1 MAIERS
7 PEVPEPA
14 EIITVST
21 LNRIARET
29 LERGIPL
36 MWIAGEASNLTRAA
50 SGHIYFSLKDEAAQ
64 VRCVM
69 FRNRAQLVPF
79 RLQEGMRVEARAL
92 VTLYEA
98 RGDFQLNVEVLRQ
111 AGIGALYE
119 AFARL
124 REKLDKEGL
133 FAAERKKPLP
143 RFPRRVGIVTSL
155 QAAALR
161 DILSAL
167 ERRCPHLPAV
177 LYPAPVQGEGAAEK
191 IAAAIRIAGERGEC
205 DVLIVARGGGSIED
219 LWAFNEETVARAI
232 DACPIPVVA
241 GIGHETDTTIADLA
255 ADRRA
260 TTPTAAAELV
270 SAGYVEAR
278 QHLARLGAAL
288 HETLRR
294 ALETRMQ
301 RLDLLGRSLVRPGER
316 LARLRVEVSHLDT
329 RLAANLHLR
338 LGKAAGVLQQA
349 RSRLASARPDMR
361 LAKRDLHELGR
372 RMQNTQAVRFEGQ
385 HIALA
390 ALATNLAHLS
400 PNAVLQRGYSITRK
414 ADGTIVH
421 SSEELAEDEAL
432 HLTFGHGWADARVT
446 GRGNA

>member
-1 MAIERS
+1 MTIEHSRVA
-7 PEVPEPA
+7 PALA
-14 EIITVST
+14 EIITVSV
-21 LNRIARET
+21 LNRVVRET
-29 LERGIPL
+29 LEHGFPL
-36 MWIAGEASNLTRAA
+36 MWVAGEVSNLTRAA

-79 RLQEGMRVEARAL
+79 RLQEGMRIEARAL

-98 RGDFQLNVEVLRQ
+98 RGDFQLNVEALRQ

-143 RFPRRVGIVTSL
+143 RFPRRIGIVTSL

-167 ERRCPHLPAV
+167 ERRSPHLPV
-177 LYPAPVQGEGAAEK
+177 VIYPTPVQGEGAAEK
-191 IAAAIRIAGERGEC
+191 IAAAIQAAGERSEC

-219 LWAFNEETVARAI
+219 LWSFNEEAVARAI
-232 DACPIPVVA
+232 HDCPIPVITGV
-241 GIGHETDTTIADLA
+241 GHETDTTIADLA

-260 TTPTAAAELV
+260 ATPTAAAELA
-270 SAGYVEAR
+270 SAGHVEAR
-278 QHLARLGAAL
+278 QHLARLGPAL

-301 RLDLLGRSLVRPGER
+301 RLDLLGRSLVHPGER
-316 LARLRVEVSHLDT
+316 LARLRAEAAHLGT
-329 RLAANLHLR
+329 RIAGSLRLR
-338 LGKAAGVLQQA
+338 LGRSAAELQQA
-349 RSRLASARPDMR
+349 RARLAAARPDMR
-361 LAKRDLHELGR
+361 LAKRDLHELGG
-372 RMQNTQAVRFEGQ
+372 RMHNSMAARVEGQ
-385 HIALA
+385 RIALE

-400 PNAVLQRGYSITRK
+400 PDAVLQRGYSITRK
-414 ADGTIVH
+414 ADGSIVRA
-421 SSEELAEDEAL
+421 SEQVAEADAL
-432 HLTFGHGWADARVT
+432 RLTFGHGWAEARVT
-446 GRGNA
+446 DRGDA

>member
-1 MAIERS
+1 MTIEHSR
-7 PEVPEPA
+7 EALALA
-14 EIITVST
+14 EIVTVSV
-21 LNRIARET
+21 LNRVVRET
-29 LERGIPL
+29 LEHGFPL
-36 MWIAGEASNLTRAA
+36 MWVAGEVSNLTRAA

-79 RLQEGMRVEARAL
+79 RLQEGMRIEARAL

-98 RGDFQLNVEVLRQ
+98 RGDFQLNVEALRQ

-143 RFPRRVGIVTSL
+143 RFPRRIGIVTSL

-167 ERRCPHLPAV
+167 ERRSPHLPV
-177 LYPAPVQGEGAAEK
+177 VIYPAPVQGEGAADK
-191 IAAAIRIAGERGEC
+191 IAAAILSAAERNEC

-219 LWAFNEETVARAI
+219 LWSFNEEVVARAI
-232 DACPIPVVA
+232 HASPIPVIT

-260 TTPTAAAELV
+260 ATPTAAAELA

-278 QHLARLGAAL
+278 QHLARLGPAL
-288 HETLRR
+288 HDTLRR

-301 RLDLLGRSLVRPGER
+301 RLDLLGRSLVHPGER
-316 LARLRVEVSHLDT
+316 LARLRAEAAHLGT
-329 RLAANLHLR
+329 RIAGSLRLRLGRSAAELQQAHARLAA
-338 LGKAAGVLQQA
+338 
-349 RSRLASARPDMR
+349 ARPDMR
-361 LAKRDLHELGR
+361 LAKRDLHELGG
-372 RMQNTQAVRFEGQ
+372 RMLNSMAARVEGQ
-385 HIALA
+385 RIALD

-400 PNAVLQRGYSITRK
+400 PDAVLQRGYTITRK
-414 ADGTIVH
+414 ADGSIVR
-421 SSEELAEDEAL
+421 SSEQLAEEDAL
-432 HLTFGHGWADARVT
+432 HLTFGHGWAGVRVT
-446 GRGNA
+446 GRGDA